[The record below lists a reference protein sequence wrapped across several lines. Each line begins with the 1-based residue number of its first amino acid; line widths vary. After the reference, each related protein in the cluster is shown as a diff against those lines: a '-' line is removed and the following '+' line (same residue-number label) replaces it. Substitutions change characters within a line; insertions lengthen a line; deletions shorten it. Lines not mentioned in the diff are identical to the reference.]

1 MPAHEPQWR
10 LLEDGLL
17 QPCYPVVN
25 LYLAAQLERI
35 TIYDEA
41 TGWRRITP
49 SSIQRSPDI
58 PLEHIVRFLQ
68 QYCLDGVP
76 PSFLI
81 RLKLW
86 GGGYDRQNVISVEAA
101 PMLRL
106 SAQALRD
113 IQADEEV
120 GELLEEEV
128 SSENRLVRVP
138 QDRLARVVELL
149 RERGFVVDD

>member
-1 MPAHEPQWR
+1 M
-10 LLEDGLL
+10 
-17 QPCYPVVN
+17 
-25 LYLAAQLERI
+25 
-35 TIYDEA
+35 
-41 TGWRRITP
+41 
-49 SSIQRSPDI
+49 
-58 PLEHIVRFLQ
+58 RFLQ

-128 SSENRLVRVP
+128 PSENRLVHVP

-149 RERGFVVDD
+149 RERGFVVED